1 MKKVFIVCVLMAL
14 SLSVSAQLA
23 WDTEFAQSDFNNALN
38 TSPYSDE
45 CVVALPQVGIAEKLY
60 FSWQGASN
68 GTITIYQSPDHNNWQ
83 QIFSAEGNTIATAKA
98 DSAILSTSTRY
109 IKFAASGF
117 TAAAISK
124 IRVSELKSLSVG
136 LEEWEPAAAMVDD
149 PVATKNVTVSWTNIV
164 ASVTSTDPHFSAS
177 VETVGQKNLI
187 DQKTTITLFYS
198 HEEAGSHSGEIIIS
212 GEGREARI
220 AVSGTTSKYDQT
232 LAWPQTLTECIAT
245 DELSFNAY
253 ASSGLEVVYQT
264 SDPAIAE
271 VEGNVLRIHSSGTIT
286 ITATQPGNYKYN
298 AANSEQKTLV
308 IHKADPTISLSVDD
322 ITYGQHLS
330 EAVLHELIGAVPG
343 TLTWLNI
350 DADTLLNADIIAPER
365 LRMDTYSAVE
375 NRTETQLLDI
385 WVEKSV
391 LEKKIARANM
401 RPILL
406 AGATANYSKLLAN
419 GQTKAIGFLTVQM
432 PLSAFW
438 SERRV
443 YNWKKIEEQ
452 KALDF
457 RQDKREL
464 ITLQIQDAYDNL
476 ESTYKQTQIASKSIV
491 RAEEN
496 LRINREHY
504 RAGLTNMTVLLDA
517 QRQQQQALTQYNS
530 AVSEYL
536 QAKTR
541 YLILT
546 GRRTYRQ

>member
-1 MKKVFIVCVLMAL
+1 MGTE
-14 SLSVSAQLA
+14 
-23 WDTEFAQSDFNNALN
+23 WDQEFVQSDFNNAQTVISKTENVSWNNGVFGALAHLEIGKIVV
-38 TSPYSDE
+38 SLPFVGGDPYSDE

-83 QIFSAEGNTIATAKA
+83 QVFSTEGNTIAAAKA
-98 DSAILSTSTRY
+98 DSATLSTSTRY

-232 LAWPQTLTECIAT
+232 LSWPQTLTECIAT

-253 ASSGLEVVYQT
+253 ASSGLEVEYQT

-308 IHKADPTISLSVDD
+308 IHKADPAISLSVDD
-322 ITYGQHLS
+322 IIYGQHLS
-330 EAVLHELIGAVPG
+330 EAVIHELIGAVPG
-343 TLTWLNI
+343 TLTWMNI
-350 DADTLLNADIIAPER
+350 DADTLLNAGDYTLSLLFTPENTAIYNDATMPVALHVNKAVQTILWEEQETDLTVGTPVLSTATLSSGMEITYAYTACLLSIEEGIITPENEGEVTVIAYHPGNENYLPTTVIMQTFTIQPSGDETPTALPQLSQEQ
-365 LRMDTYSAVE
+365 LRSAA
-375 NRTETQLLDI
+375 
-385 WVEKSV
+385 KF
-391 LEKKIARANM
+391 M
-401 RPILL
+401 H
-406 AGATANYSKLLAN
+406 AGNVYVSFGGRIYDAN
-419 GQTKAIGFLTVQM
+419 G
-432 PLSAFW
+432 
-438 SERRV
+438 
-443 YNWKKIEEQ
+443 
-452 KALDF
+452 ALL
-457 RQDKREL
+457 K
-464 ITLQIQDAYDNL
+464 
-476 ESTYKQTQIASKSIV
+476 
-491 RAEEN
+491 
-496 LRINREHY
+496 
-504 RAGLTNMTVLLDA
+504 
-517 QRQQQQALTQYNS
+517 
-530 AVSEYL
+530 
-536 QAKTR
+536 
-541 YLILT
+541 
-546 GRRTYRQ
+546 

>member
-1 MKKVFIVCVLMAL
+1 MKKVFIVCALMAL

-23 WDTEFAQSDFNNALN
+23 WDTEFVQSDFNNAQTVISKTENVSWSNGVFGALAHLEIGKVVIPIPLMN

-83 QIFSAEGNTIATAKA
+83 QIFSTEGNTIATAKA
-98 DSAILSTSTRY
+98 DSAILSTNTRY

-253 ASSGLEVVYQT
+253 ASSGLEVEYQT
-264 SDPAIAE
+264 SDPTIAE

-350 DADTLLNADIIAPER
+350 DADTLLNAGDYTLSLLFTPENTAIYNDATMPVALHVNKAVQTILWEEQETDLTVGTPVLSTATLSSGMEITYAYTACLLSIEEGIITPENEGEVTVIAYHPGNENYLPTTVIMQTFTIQPSGDETPTALPQLSQEQ
-365 LRMDTYSAVE
+365 LRSAA
-375 NRTETQLLDI
+375 
-385 WVEKSV
+385 KF
-391 LEKKIARANM
+391 M
-401 RPILL
+401 H
-406 AGATANYSKLLAN
+406 AGNVYVSFGGRIYDAN
-419 GQTKAIGFLTVQM
+419 G
-432 PLSAFW
+432 
-438 SERRV
+438 
-443 YNWKKIEEQ
+443 
-452 KALDF
+452 ALL
-457 RQDKREL
+457 K
-464 ITLQIQDAYDNL
+464 
-476 ESTYKQTQIASKSIV
+476 
-491 RAEEN
+491 
-496 LRINREHY
+496 
-504 RAGLTNMTVLLDA
+504 
-517 QRQQQQALTQYNS
+517 
-530 AVSEYL
+530 
-536 QAKTR
+536 
-541 YLILT
+541 
-546 GRRTYRQ
+546 